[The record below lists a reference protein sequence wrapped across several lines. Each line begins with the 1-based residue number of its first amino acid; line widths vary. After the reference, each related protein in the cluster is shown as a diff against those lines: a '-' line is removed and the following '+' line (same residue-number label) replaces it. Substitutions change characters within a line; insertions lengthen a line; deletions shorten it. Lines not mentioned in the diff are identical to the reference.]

1 MLPDFLRTV
10 LAALFVLGVL
20 VFVHELG
27 HYLAARWRGVHVE
40 VFSIGFGKPL
50 LRWRDRVGTE
60 WRLCVLPIGGYVK
73 PHGFEGPED
82 ASPEMRAAW
91 LPGRTFHDKPVLSRA
106 IVIAAGPVF
115 NFLLAV
121 VLFAAVF
128 ATAGKPADQADL
140 AMMRPLVGGIASGSA
155 AERAGLKEGDLIEA
169 VDGAP
174 IASFGNLQRL
184 IAASPGRTVRLQVQR
199 DGHALDLPATLG
211 TVHSGGGL
219 TTGQL
224 GVMAEPPPPRRVGP
238 VKALVAA
245 VHTTAVVIASWVAG
259 LWQMLTG
266 HVAASQLGGT
276 LRIAQMSGQFAAA
289 GTASLLTFMAIL
301 SINLGLV
308 NLLPVPILDGG
319 RLVFYAIEALRGR
332 PVSRGVQEA
341 GFRAG
346 FALIAGVFLFA
357 TVNDLAQFGLFG
369 WLRHVIG

>member
-1 MLPDFLRTV
+1 MFPDFLRTV
-10 LAALFVLGVL
+10 LAAALVLGVL

-50 LRWRDRVGTE
+50 ARWRDKVGTE
-60 WRLCVLPIGGYVK
+60 WRLSILPIGGYVLM
-73 PHGFEGPED
+73 HGIEGED
-82 ASPEMRAAW
+82 ATPEAKAAW
-91 LPGRTFHDKPVLSRA
+91 KRGQTFHDKTVLSRS
-106 IVIAAGPVF
+106 IVIAAGPIF

-128 ATAGKPADQADL
+128 ATAGKPADPSDL
-140 AMMRPLVGGIASGSA
+140 AALRPVVGGIIENSP
-155 AERAGLKEGDLIEA
+155 AERAGLKPGDRIEA
-169 VDGAP
+169 VDGVAIP
-174 IASFGNLQRL
+174 NFANLQRL
-184 IAASPGRTVRLQVQR
+184 VGASPGRQVRLTIERGDAPQ
-199 DGHALDLPATLG
+199 DLPVTLG
-211 TVHSGGGL
+211 SVKAGGL

-224 GVMAEPPPPRRVGP
+224 GVMAQLPPPTRLDP
-238 VKALVAA
+238 VHSLIAAVRTTALVM
-245 VHTTAVVIASWVAG
+245 VSWVSG
-259 LWQMLTG
+259 LWQMITG

-289 GTASLLTFMAIL
+289 GPASLVTFMAIL

-332 PVSRGVQEA
+332 PVSRGVQEY

-346 FALIAGVFLFA
+346 FALIAGIFLFA
-357 TVNDLAQFGLFG
+357 TINDLSQFGLFD

>member
-1 MLPDFLRTV
+1 MHDLLRTI
-10 LAALFVLGVL
+10 LAAALVLGVL

-50 LRWRDRVGTE
+50 ARWRDRVGTE
-60 WRLCVLPIGGYVK
+60 WRICILPIGGYVK

-82 ASPEMRAAW
+82 ATPEMRAAW

-115 NFLLAV
+115 NFILAV

-128 ATAGKPADQADL
+128 ATSGRPADQADIA
-140 AMMRPLVGGIASGSA
+140 AMPPAVGDVMPGGPA
-155 AERAGLKEGDLIEA
+155 AKAGLAAGDLIRS
-169 VDGAP
+169 VDGEP

-184 IAASPGRTVRLQVQR
+184 VSASPGRTVHLSVQR
-199 DGHALDLPATLG
+199 GGQERVFDLALG
-211 TVHSGGGL
+211 SVSRGGQRA
-219 TTGQL
+219 GQL
-224 GVMAEPPPPRRVGP
+224 GIVAQAPPPKRVGP
-238 VKALVAA
+238 AE
-245 VHTTAVVIASWVAG
+245 AVVSATRYTWLVMVSWVAG

-266 HVAASQLGGT
+266 HVPASQFGGT

-289 GTASLLTFMAIL
+289 GTASLVSFMAVL

-308 NLLPVPILDGG
+308 NLLPIPVLDGG

-332 PVSRGVQEA
+332 PVSRVVQEF

-346 FALIAGVFLFA
+346 FAVIAAVFLFA
-357 TVNDLAQFGLFG
+357 TVNDLTQFGLFG
-369 WLRHVIG
+369 WLRHVVG